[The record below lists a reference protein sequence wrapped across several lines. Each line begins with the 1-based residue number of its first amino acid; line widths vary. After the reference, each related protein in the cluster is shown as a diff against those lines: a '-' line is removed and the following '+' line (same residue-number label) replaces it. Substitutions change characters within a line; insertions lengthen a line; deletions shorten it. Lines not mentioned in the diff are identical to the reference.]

1 MHVMLY
7 GEDLP
12 PRMRFYDSFILLLQ
26 GLTLRFPD
34 CILSNPPDQSPSYQA

>member
-1 MHVMLY
+1 MHIKLY

-26 GLTLRFPD
+26 GLTLQFPD
-34 CILSNPPDQSPSYQA
+34 CILSNPPDKFPSYQT

>member
-12 PRMRFYDSFILLLQ
+12 PRMCFYDSFILLLQ
-26 GLTLRFPD
+26 GLTMQISD
-34 CILSNPPDQSPSYQA
+34 CILPNPPDQFPSYQA